1 MLIKFQNHE
10 MTLSGTGENLGSALT
25 AAGIPIDLRCSGKGT
40 CNRCKVNL
48 IKGKFNVD
56 GEEINIQE
64 SPLKAKSCQTI
75 VLSEDA
81 VIEIPRSS
89 LAGTN
94 PKCAESFDLGNFELS
109 SKYSGIA
116 AVIDV
121 GTTTIAVVIGNVLT
135 GEIIGSAS
143 NYNKQFKYGDNVVS
157 RISFAGEHE
166 GNLELLR
173 RALVEE
179 NINPMLKK
187 ICSTHNLNI
196 NDIKVFSIA
205 GNTVMTHILW
215 GLSPA
220 GIGAIP
226 FEPETKIFHELPAA
240 ELGLAAAPDAVIKAV
255 PAISGFIGG
264 DITAGIVFSRMA
276 EKQQYSLLVDVG
288 TNCETVLLM
297 NGQFYACAASAGPAF
312 EGAGVA
318 CGSRGEEGAIEKIRI
333 NPDLSIEFEVI
344 GDTAPHG
351 ICGSG
356 MIDFVA
362 EARKHGLLNDFGR
375 FDQDMLKKSNKYL
388 MLKDNVIACK
398 LTADGKIYMSEKDI
412 ESILKAK
419 AAIFAG
425 IKSLTALEGCNV
437 EDLKTIYLA
446 GGFAGFI
453 NIENAIEIGML
464 PDISVEKYKK
474 IGNSSLAGAALH
486 ILNKD
491 TEKQYIKLISE
502 VKDIILNTVPEFEMN
517 YIDALMLP

>member
-1 MLIKFQNHE
+1 MLIKFQHHE
-10 MTLSGTGENLGSALT
+10 MTLSGTGENLGSAL
-25 AAGIPIDLRCSGKGT
+25 AVAGIPIDLRCSGKGT
-40 CNRCKVNL
+40 CNRCIVNL
-48 IKGKFNVD
+48 IKGRFSVD
-56 GEEINIQE
+56 GREIDVYE
-64 SPLKAKSCQTI
+64 PVKVKSCQTV
-75 VLSEDA
+75 VLSEDS
-81 VIEIPRSS
+81 VIEIPRTS

-94 PKCAESFDLGNFELS
+94 PKCAESFDLGKFKLS
-109 SKYSGIA
+109 SPYSGIG

-121 GTTTIAVVIGNVLT
+121 GTTTVAIVVGNVLT

-143 NYNKQFKYGDNVVS
+143 DYNKQFKYGDNVVS
-157 RISFAGEHE
+157 RISFAGESE

-179 NINPMLKK
+179 NINPMLKR
-187 ICSTHNLNI
+187 ICSEHSLNV
-196 NDIKVFSIA
+196 NDIKIFSIA

-220 GIGAIP
+220 GMGAIP
-226 FEPETKIFHELPAA
+226 FEPETKIFPELPAVQ
-240 ELGLAAAPDAVIKAV
+240 LGITASPDAVIKAV

-264 DITAGIVFSRMA
+264 DITAGIVVSRMA
-276 EKQQYSLLVDVG
+276 EEQKYALLVDVG
-288 TNCETVLLM
+288 TNCETVLLR
-297 NGQFYACAASAGPAF
+297 NGQFYACAAAAGPAF

-318 CGSRGEEGAIEKIRI
+318 CGSRGEEGAIEKVKI
-333 NPDLSIEFEVI
+333 NPGLSMEFKVI

-362 EARKHGLLNDFGR
+362 EARKCGLLNEFGR
-375 FDQDMLKKSNKYL
+375 FDRDMLRRADRFL
-388 MLKDNVIACK
+388 MLNDNVAACK
-398 LTADGKIYMSEKDI
+398 LTADGQIYMSEKDI

-419 AAIFAG
+419 AAIFGG
-425 IKSLTALEGCNV
+425 IKSLTSLEQCDIA
-437 EDLKTIYLA
+437 ELETIYLA

-453 NIENAIEIGML
+453 DIENAIEIGML
-464 PDISVEKYKK
+464 PDISVDRYRK

-491 TEKQYIKLISE
+491 SGEQYIKLITG

>member
-1 MLIKFQNHE
+1 

-25 AAGIPIDLRCSGKGT
+25 TAGIPIDLRCSGKGT
-40 CNRCKVNL
+40 CDRCKVIL
-48 IKGKFNVD
+48 LKGRFSVD
-56 GEEINIQE
+56 GEKIDVQKT
-64 SPLKAKSCQTI
+64 PVKVKSCCTV
-75 VLSEDA
+75 VLSEDS

-89 LAGTN
+89 LAGSN
-94 PKCAESFDLGNFELS
+94 PKCAESFDLGKFKLS
-109 SKYSGIA
+109 SPYSGIG

-121 GTTTIAVVIGNVLT
+121 GTTTVAIVVGNVLT

-143 NYNKQFKYGDNVVS
+143 DYNKQFKYGDNVVS
-157 RISFAGEHE
+157 RISFASEHE

-179 NINPMLKK
+179 NINQMLKK
-187 ICSTHNLNI
+187 ICSEHNLNI
-196 NDIKVFSIA
+196 NDIKIFSIA

-220 GIGAIP
+220 GMGAIP
-226 FEPETKIFHELPAA
+226 FEPETKIFPELPAV
-240 ELGLAAAPDAVIKAV
+240 EFGISAAPDAVIKAV

-264 DITAGIVFSRMA
+264 DITAGIVVSRMA
-276 EKQQYSLLVDVG
+276 EEQKYALLVDVG
-288 TNCETVLLM
+288 TNCETVLLR
-297 NGQFYACAASAGPAF
+297 NGQFYACAAAAGPAF
-312 EGAGVA
+312 EGAGVS
-318 CGSRGEEGAIEKIRI
+318 CGSRGEEGAIEKIKI
-333 NPDLSIEFEVI
+333 NSDLSMDCKII
-344 GDTAPHG
+344 GDVAPHG

-362 EARKHGLLNDFGR
+362 EARKCGLLNEFGR
-375 FDQDMLKKSNKYL
+375 FDRDILKESNREL
-388 MLKDNVIACK
+388 ILKDNIVACK
-398 LTADGKIYMSEKDI
+398 LTVDGEIYMSEKDI

-425 IKSLTALEGCNV
+425 IKSLTSLEECNV
-437 EDLKTIYLA
+437 EDLETIYLA

-453 NIENAIEIGML
+453 DIPNAIEIGML
-464 PDISVEKYKK
+464 PDISVDKYKK

-491 TEKQYIKLISE
+491 SGEQYIKLISG